1 VDGARAGGDEAAEA
15 VALPDFTE
23 RPPRDA
29 GAVGRLR
36 RFAGSLFGR
45 TLLALL
51 AVGLLP
57 VAIASFRLV
66 DLNREAMAE
75 QVLRTH
81 VVAARTSAARV
92 SAFVDARRALALGA
106 ASNPA
111 LAEPRA
117 PGAASFLAE
126 NVRAWAGLGVLAVA
140 VRTPAGE
147 EVVRAQLTEP
157 GVGATV
163 SLVLE
168 ASSGGP
174 TSAVQVG
181 ERALL
186 RLSAPLAR
194 AAGEVV
200 VVADGAELAS
210 ALESDEIGEQA
221 ELVLL
226 DANGVRVAGSTLAPG
241 ALPGALLDTAR
252 SGRVASASRFR
263 RDDGHD
269 VLGASAPVE
278 GTPWAVVSLQPL
290 RVADALAESVRRRAM
305 TAVGAALLLIA
316 AISAIAWTSVVRPV
330 ARLAAAQNRL
340 AGRAGEGG
348 AGSIGELEAS
358 FAALERALADR
369 GSVDAVSLGRYRV
382 LEVLGSGGM
391 GTVFRGFDPKLERPV
406 ALKIVRTKLAA
417 AGQPPS
423 DTRRTERLLREA
435 VTSAR
440 FNHPHIVAV
449 YDVEDTPQGAFVAM
463 EFVDG
468 ASLEALIDTQGVLAP
483 SDAAALGAAVAE
495 ALATAHGREVL
506 HRDVKPANVL
516 LGKDGAIKVTDFGIA
531 ALVSGQSEDRDR
543 IFGTPGFLAPEVL
556 LDGAWGPAADL
567 FALGVTLHYALTGE
581 LPYPGATPRDLLR
594 ATLEGPNAR
603 PAGRGAEA
611 TELERLVLRLVAREA
626 AARPPS
632 AQAVAEELA
641 GLCQARSWSWR
652 SRPVGAVPHAT
663 RRAPSGQWLATQ
675 ENRRVR

>member
-1 VDGARAGGDEAAEA
+1 MAAFA
-15 VALPDFTE
+15 E
-23 RPPRDA
+23 RRRDA
-29 GAVGRLR
+29 GPVGRLR
-36 RFAGSLFGR
+36 RFTGSLFGR

-106 ASNPA
+106 AANPA
-111 LAEPRA
+111 LADPRA
-117 PGAASFLAE
+117 AAASAFLAE
-126 NVRAWAGLGVLAVA
+126 NVRAWAGLGVLAVS

-157 GVGATV
+157 GVAPTV
-163 SLVLE
+163 SQVLD
-168 ASSGGP
+168 APFAGG
-174 TSAVQVG
+174 TAAVRVG
-181 ERALL
+181 DRVFL
-186 RLSAPLAR
+186 RLAAPLAG

-210 ALESDEIGEQA
+210 ALQSDEVGEQA
-221 ELVLL
+221 ELMLL
-226 DANGVRVAGSTLAPG
+226 DGSGVRVAGSVLASG
-241 ALPGALLDTAR
+241 SVPGALLDTAR
-252 SGRVASASRFR
+252 SGRVASASRYR
-263 RDDGHD
+263 RDDGRD
-269 VLGASAPVE
+269 VLGAAAPVD
-278 GTPWAVVSLQPL
+278 GTPWSVVSLQPL
-290 RVADALAESVRRRAM
+290 RVADALAASVRRRAL
-305 TAVGAALLLIA
+305 TAVGAALALIGL
-316 AISAIAWTSVVRPV
+316 ISAVAWTSIVRPV

-340 AGRAGEGG
+340 AGRAGEGS
-348 AGSIGELEAS
+348 AASIGELEAS

-391 GTVFRGFDPKLERPV
+391 GTVFRGYDPKLERAV
-406 ALKIVRTKLAA
+406 ALKIVHAWRGP
-417 AGQPPS
+417 AGNAPPDS
-423 DTRRTERLLREA
+423 RRTERLLREA

-449 YDVEDTPQGAFVAM
+449 YDVQDTPQGAFVAM
-463 EFVDG
+463 EFVEG
-468 ASLEALIDTQGVLAP
+468 SSLEALIDVQGVLAP
-483 SDAAALGAAVAE
+483 SDAAALGEAVAQ
-495 ALATAHGREVL
+495 ALATAHRSDVL

-531 ALVSGQSEDRDR
+531 ALVSGQSDDRDR

-567 FALGVTLHYALTGE
+567 FALGVTLHYALTAE
-581 LPYPGATPRDLLR
+581 LPYPGATPRELLR
-594 ATLEGPNAR
+594 ATLEGPDAR

-611 TELERLVLRLVAREA
+611 FELESLVLRLLARDPAVRPPSAAAVAAELERLCATR
-626 AARPPS
+626 
-632 AQAVAEELA
+632 
-641 GLCQARSWSWR
+641 GWSWR
-652 SRPVGAVPHAT
+652 SRPVDATLGAA
-663 RRAPSGQWLATQ
+663 RRAPSGQWLATR
-675 ENRRVR
+675 ENRRLR